1 MNTMLKHISSML
13 HLPATGPGPGDPP
26 EACPVGAEP
35 SPVPIPH
42 VTFAAVAGPVTP
54 SSPGRVLR
62 PARLQQGVSIR
73 GLATFAG
80 VSISSV
86 VRAEAM
92 DGTGVRTSMHDR
104 LIEALA
110 RMAAHPDG
118 GAAVKS
124 AGSPKQRRTRMPF
137 FQPLDVDEASPAQRA
152 LKGTI
157 LRELRQARALTV
169 KQVCSV
175 LNITQGHLRMLE
187 AGEVERH
194 LPYDRAI
201 VRVASAFPFGGKSR

>member
-1 MNTMLKHISSML
+1 MNTMLKHIATML
-13 HLPATGPGPGDPP
+13 HRPGTGPGPGDPP
-26 EACPVGAEP
+26 EACAVGAEP

-42 VTFAAVAGPVTP
+42 VTFAVVAGPMTP
-54 SSPGRVLR
+54 SSPGQVLR
-62 PARLQQGVSIR
+62 SARLQQGVSIR
-73 GLATFAG
+73 GLAIFAG

-92 DGTGVRTSMHDR
+92 DGTEVRRPMHDR
-104 LIEALA
+104 LIAVLA

-118 GAAVKS
+118 GATVKS
-124 AGSPKQRRTRMPF
+124 TGIPKRIPGRMPLP
-137 FQPLDVDEASPAQRA
+137 PLDADDATTAQRA
-152 LKGTI
+152 LKGAI
-157 LRELRQARALTV
+157 LRELRHSRALTV
-169 KQVCSV
+169 TQVCSA

-201 VRVASAFPFGGKSR
+201 ASVASAFPFGGKSR

>member
-1 MNTMLKHISSML
+1 MNTMMKHIASIL
-13 HLPATGPGPGDPP
+13 HLPGTGPGPGDPP

-62 PARLQQGVSIR
+62 PAR
-73 GLATFAG
+73 

-110 RMAAHPDG
+110 RMAADPDG
-118 GAAVKS
+118 GATVKS
-124 AGSPKQRRTRMPF
+124 AGIPERIPGRMPLP
-137 FQPLDVDEASPAQRA
+137 PLDTDDATTAQRA
-152 LKGTI
+152 LKGAI
-157 LRELRQARALTV
+157 LRELRHSRALTV
-169 KQVCSV
+169 TQVCSA

-201 VRVASAFPFGGKSR
+201 ALVASAFPFGGRSR

>member
-1 MNTMLKHISSML
+1 MNTMLKHIASML

-42 VTFAAVAGPVTP
+42 VTFAAVAGPVMP

-110 RMAAHPDG
+110 RMAADPDG
-118 GAAVKS
+118 GATVKS
-124 AGSPKQRRTRMPF
+124 AGIPERIPGRMPLP
-137 FQPLDVDEASPAQRA
+137 PLDTDDATTAQRA
-152 LKGTI
+152 LKGAI
-157 LRELRQARALTV
+157 LRELRHSRALTV
-169 KQVCSV
+169 TQVCSA

-201 VRVASAFPFGGKSR
+201 ALVASAFPFGGRSR